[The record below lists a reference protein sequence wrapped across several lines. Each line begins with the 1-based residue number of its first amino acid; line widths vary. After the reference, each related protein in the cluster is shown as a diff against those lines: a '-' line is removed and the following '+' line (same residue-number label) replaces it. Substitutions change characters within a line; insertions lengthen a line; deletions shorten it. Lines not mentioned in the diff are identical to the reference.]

1 MRWRKV
7 IDVKASTYKKKIV
20 QDMKNIGTYKPE
32 FEKVIDNL
40 ANIYEDMDT
49 AREQFQKSGGNIVV
63 KHTNKNGSTN
73 LVKNPFF
80 LAIEGLQNN
89 ILMYNRELGLTPA
102 GYRKIKGEA
111 AIPEEKRKGLAS
123 ILAEIQI

>member
-1 MRWRKV
+1 M
-7 IDVKASTYKKKIV
+7 KAATYKKKII
-20 QDMKNIGTYKPE
+20 QDMKSIGTYQPE
-32 FEKVIDNL
+32 FDKVIDNL
-40 ANIYEDMDT
+40 ADIYEDMDT
-49 AREQFQKSGGNIVV
+49 AREQFKKSGGNIVV

-111 AIPEEKRKGLAS
+111 AVPEEKRKGLAT
-123 ILAEIQI
+123 ILAEIKV

>member
-1 MRWRKV
+1 M
-7 IDVKASTYKKKIV
+7 IDVKYTKKKKKIV

-40 ANIYEDMDT
+40 AKIYEDMDT
-49 AREQFQKSGGNIVV
+49 ARAQFEKSGGNIVV

-89 ILMYNRELGLTPA
+89 ILLYNRELGLTPA

-123 ILAEIQI
+123 ILAEINI

>member
-1 MRWRKV
+1 M
-7 IDVKASTYKKKIV
+7 INLKAETYKKKII
-20 QDMKNIGTYKPE
+20 QDMKNIGTYQPE
-32 FEKVIDNL
+32 FDKVIDNL
-40 ANIYEDMDT
+40 ARIYEDMDT
-49 AREQFQKSGGNIVV
+49 AREQFKKSGGNIVV

-80 LAIEGLQNN
+80 LAIEGLQSN
-89 ILMYNRELGLTPA
+89 ILLYNRELGLTPA

-111 AIPEEKRKGLAS
+111 AIPEEKRKGLAT

>member
-1 MRWRKV
+1 M
-7 IDVKASTYKKKIV
+7 ILKASTYKKKII
-20 QDMKNIGTYKPE
+20 QDMKSIGTYKPE

-40 ANIYEDMDT
+40 ANIYEDMDI
-49 AREQFQKSGGNIVV
+49 AREQFYKSGGNIVV
-63 KHTNKNGSTN
+63 KHTNKNGNTN

-102 GYRKIKGEA
+102 GYRKIKGDA
-111 AIPEEKRKGLAS
+111 AVPEEKRKGLAS
-123 ILAEIQI
+123 ILANLEG

>member
-1 MRWRKV
+1 M
-7 IDVKASTYKKKIV
+7 KASTYKKKIV

-32 FEKVIDNL
+32 FEKVINNL
-40 ANIYEDMDT
+40 ANIYEDMDI
-49 AREQFQKSGGNIVV
+49 AREQFKRSGGNIVV